1 MAVKN
6 GNSKQETQ
14 PRRKKNRGFSR
25 FDIKE
30 SFAYDKNEDLILFG
44 NRDAKIF
51 AVDRKTGEQRWVFN
65 KARFGFIA
73 TPVVYE
79 NNVIIG
85 CLDKNVYCIES
96 KTGKEKWRWAAGARV
111 FASPVII
118 NGKVY
123 IGANTGRLTE
133 LDPKTGKELSFI
145 AVPERI
151 TNKIAYNPVT
161 KQYFLPTFANE
172 IYCLEKNQTLT

>member
-1 MAVKN
+1 MVLGKMRIIP
-6 GNSKQETQ
+6 NSKIY
-14 PRRKKNRGFSR
+14 RKDEGIIFLFVQTIEKEYCYFGF
-25 FDIKE
+25 
-30 SFAYDKNEDLILFG
+30 DL
-44 NRDAKIF
+44 
-51 AVDRKTGEQRWVFN
+51 KTGEQRWVFN